1 VCVSGKIQAT
11 GRNLPTGTP
20 LAAPAAHVMANEV
33 SRQRT
38 LIEWLLSAA
47 ALTTVIVVMLMV
59 ESPVRQNVM
68 TTATKVSHDVVALRL
83 PQPVERVGRTAWRIC
98 MDHQPLAAFAGIAVV
113 LVFFM
118 RRMR

>member
-1 VCVSGKIQAT
+1 M
-11 GRNLPTGTP
+11 
-20 LAAPAAHVMANEV
+20 AHEV
-33 SRQRT
+33 SRYRT

-47 ALTTVIVVMLMV
+47 ALTTVIVVMLMAD
-59 ESPVRQNVM
+59 SSVRQNVM
-68 TTATKVSHDVVALRL
+68 TTAATVSHDAVALRL

-98 MDHQPLAAFAGIAVV
+98 MDHQPLAGFASVALV